1 MAENIS
7 FEKAKEA
14 VRELTGRA
22 EEMLKDPSKVE
33 EMLQQLEA
41 KMKAVPTI
49 GEALSRLPLMISMIR
64 AYIRKEYTAVP
75 TKTIASMLGAVLYL
89 LIGKDLIP
97 DRTPL
102 IGLADDI
109 AVVGVALKLNEAEL
123 NTYSAWR
130 IEQGIA

>member
-109 AVVGVALKLNEAEL
+109 AAVGVALKLNEAEL